1 MKQSVLVF
9 IFMLITGVNVYAQLG
24 TPNVEE
30 VYGGRILGIT
40 GYEINPDSVRIF
52 ISTESANSL
61 FYTDVLS
68 NSATPNANN
77 FSSISAVDADD
88 NYGSEIQNIVAHTSS
103 GYLFFAHNTEG
114 LLKVDVPS
122 TQPIQV
128 SAGFINDMMF

>member
-30 VYGGRILGIT
+30 VYGGSILGIT

-61 FYTDVLS
+61 FYADVL
-68 NSATPNANN
+68 
-77 FSSISAVDADD
+77 
-88 NYGSEIQNIVAHTSS
+88 
-103 GYLFFAHNTEG
+103 
-114 LLKVDVPS
+114 
-122 TQPIQV
+122 
-128 SAGFINDMMF
+128 